1 MHSRVQRALCE
12 DSYRTRLTAE
22 TAQHALALTAD
33 ALIEE
38 AAAECARELAKE
50 RAGQAEAARTRYR
63 MSLSAPAAAAAV
75 AAAAA
80 AAATAANG
88 DEIAAVAGDAPS
100 GPWGQSEFP
109 LSYNSSRVS
118 W

>member
-1 MHSRVQRALCE
+1 VQRALCK

-80 AAATAANG
+80 AAAAATAANG